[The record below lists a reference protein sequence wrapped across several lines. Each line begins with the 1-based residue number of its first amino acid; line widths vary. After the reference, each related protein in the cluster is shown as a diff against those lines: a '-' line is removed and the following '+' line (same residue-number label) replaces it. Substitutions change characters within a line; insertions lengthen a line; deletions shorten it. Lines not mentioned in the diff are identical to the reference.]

1 MRQLRAGIGAKIA
14 SGFAVL
20 LILFAGAGAW
30 SFYTLLRLGQQYGSM
45 ITDTY
50 PLALAAE
57 QLNTEIQ
64 LQSQLTMAFA
74 ATRESQVG
82 PIGDSRK
89 RVSAYIAQLQG
100 AGEHDPVLRERLI
113 KFIEQKDRFDRMVD
127 GLFANGD
134 QLQAYQLVLQADN
147 ARALGDSLGKQTT
160 ELRQSV
166 MSLVDAQRL
175 VATEQ
180 AALAQVVLLSVMA
193 VSIAFGCLVMLL
205 VYRTVALPLRTV
217 ALQLREIASGNGD
230 LQKKL
235 KQTSNDEIGILAE
248 SFNRLVEGLAGMV
261 RRIMV
266 VSEELLNR
274 SEQLESS
281 SQEVAAAVS
290 AVSGAVRQVAA
301 GADLQR
307 NDTAVASKT
316 MDELVSAIIQISDG
330 AQQQASQVSQATH
343 VIGVTMQAMEQ
354 VAVQVGLIASD
365 SQAAATTA
373 FSGARVVDETLEG
386 MNQVR
391 DYVVGAAVKV
401 EALGEHVKRIGEI
414 NQVITTIA
422 HQTNLLA
429 LNAAIEAARAGEQGK
444 GFAVVAEEVRKL
456 SERSA
461 VSASEIRG
469 IISSI
474 QSESI
479 EAIQAITRS
488 SQKVQEGVQLAAG
501 AGDALKQILE
511 IVQSTTE
518 NVQQISH
525 STQAVLAETKH
536 AASAVEEVA
545 AVTEENSAATE
556 EMAAA
561 ADEVQSAMRGV
572 NEITGENAGAVAA
585 VSTAVEQ
592 VNGSTGDIA
601 EASRLLSSLASEL
614 KTLVGQFKVDH

>member
-1 MRQLRAGIGAKIA
+1 MRQLRIGIGTKIA

-20 LILFAGAGAW
+20 LILFAVAGAW
-30 SFYTLLRLGQQYGSM
+30 SFYTLLRLSQQYGGM
-45 ITDTY
+45 ITNTY

-74 ATRESQVG
+74 ATRENQSVS
-82 PIGDSRK
+82 IGASRK
-89 RVSAYIAQLQG
+89 RVATYMEQLQV
-100 AGEHDPVLRERLI
+100 ASQQDPSLAE
-113 KFIEQKDRFDRMVD
+113 KFTKFVEQKERFDKMVD

-134 QLQAYQLVLQADN
+134 QLQAYQLILQADN

-160 ELRQSV
+160 ELRESV
-166 MSLVDAQRL
+166 MSLVEGQRL
-175 VATEQ
+175 AATEQ
-180 AALAQVVLLSVMA
+180 AAFAQVVLLSVMA
-193 VSIAFGCLVMLL
+193 VSMAFGALVMVL
-205 VYRTVALPLRTV
+205 VYRIVALPLRTV

-230 LQKKL
+230 LRKKL

-248 SFNRLVEGLAGMV
+248 SFNRLVDGLAGMV
-261 RRIMV
+261 RRIIV
-266 VSEELLNR
+266 VSEELLSR
-274 SEQLESS
+274 SEQLEVS
-281 SQEVAAAVS
+281 SQEVASAVS

-301 GADLQR
+301 GADMQR
-307 NDTAVASKT
+307 NDTVVAAKT
-316 MDELVSAIIQISDG
+316 MDELVSAIVQISDG
-330 AQQQASQVSQATH
+330 AQQQAAQVSQATH

-354 VAVQVGLIASD
+354 VAVQVGVIASD
-365 SQAAATTA
+365 SQAAASTA
-373 FSGARVVDETLEG
+373 FSGARVVDETLDG

-391 DYVVGAAVKV
+391 DHVVGAAIKV

-474 QSESI
+474 QSESV

-488 SQKVQEGVQLAAG
+488 SHKVQEGVQLAAG

-518 NVQQISH
+518 NVQKISEA
-525 STQAVLAETKH
+525 TQAVLAETKH

-545 AVTEENSAATE
+545 AVTQENSAATE

-561 ADEVQSAMRGV
+561 ADEVQVAMRGV
-572 NEITGENAGAVAA
+572 NEITGENAHAVAS

-592 VNGSTGDIA
+592 VTGSTGDIA
-601 EASRLLSSLASEL
+601 EASRLLSGLASEL
-614 KTLVGQFKVDH
+614 RTLVGQFKVDH